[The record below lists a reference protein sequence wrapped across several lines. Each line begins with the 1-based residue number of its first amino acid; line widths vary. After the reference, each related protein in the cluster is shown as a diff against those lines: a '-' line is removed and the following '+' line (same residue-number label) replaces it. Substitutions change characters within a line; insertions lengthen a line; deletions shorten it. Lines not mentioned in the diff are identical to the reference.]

1 VNAKIDEI
9 NKITDPDQAAQQWG
23 QLDSEI
29 MKQAPVV
36 PLFHT
41 TQLRLYG
48 KNVRNAF
55 VSDWTGVYD
64 LSQVSVK

>member
-1 VNAKIDEI
+1 
-9 NKITDPDQAAQQWG
+9 
-23 QLDSEI
+23 
-29 MKQAPVV
+29 MKQSPAVL
-36 PLFHT
+36 LFHT

-48 KNVRNAF
+48 KNVKNAF